1 MSIVT
6 EKYHH
11 KICISLIF
19 LKAKNVPMLAKSDT
33 ENIACV
39 QAKSEDSYVKIFC
52 YAKIS
57 FHLTEKSS
65 EMSQRKSTDNI
76 RKKTVSLQ

>member
-19 LKAKNVPMLAKSDT
+19 LKAKNVHMLAKSDT
-33 ENIACV
+33 EKTACV
-39 QAKSEDSYVKIFC
+39 QAKSEDSYVENFC

-65 EMSQRKSTDNI
+65 EMSQRKSTHSI